1 MKLANMTM
9 RGERGAGWRG
19 SGHLGRVLGQRKRQG
34 SKMRGNIKGATITLI
49 RREGP
54 KSSFES
60 LDIGC
65 VQKYLLILLLFCGV
79 LTSRT
84 PSWVK
89 TLVTSEKKWR
99 RHESKIGEKVRSIS
113 FIVSEVH
120 VGKNKI

>member
-1 MKLANMTM
+1 MIRTSGEGLGTG
-9 RGERGAGWRG
+9 RG
-19 SGHLGRVLGQRKRQG
+19 QG
-34 SKMRGNIKGATITLI
+34 SKMGGKIKGATITLI

-79 LTSRT
+79 LTNRT

-89 TLVTSEKKWR
+89 TLVTSEEKWR
-99 RHESKIGEKVRSIS
+99 RRESEIGGKSKIDIIHCE
-113 FIVSEVH
+113 
-120 VGKNKI
+120 